1 MSDLSVQLRVTSIA
15 KFPSGGGVIFRGTS
29 EDKKLF
35 CVLCNYKLIPSP
47 SLVVKGQSWHVTGPA
62 EAKECVTDT
71 GFKLRETTI
80 TATAA
85 TLIHPAEDNLSDWIA
100 KRTDAKGVGPV
111 KARTLCERFGAALR
125 DHLDRQN
132 IEVLSEVISSDAAQ
146 VLCNAYKTDN
156 VGATLVWLDQV
167 PVEHRLGMKIVDFYK
182 GDAKAR
188 IEANPYILTPFAV
201 NWAVVDDLA
210 TKQLNV
216 PLDDPRR
223 LEGAV
228 EEALYRAMEKGH
240 TCLPEQEVRL
250 RLRRLL
256 KNDLVLVDK
265 ALASGQAT
273 QYRKVDVLYQAEG
286 LYKIESYLATRLL
299 EMVAGEEGRGQTG
312 LFSQL
317 SKTPTPVDQVIQ
329 EYEAEQQHRLQRP
342 FVLNTEQRA
351 AIHICTINN
360 LSLILGG
367 AGTGKTTTLQ
377 CLYQALRTQ
386 CPGVDI
392 YQLALAGLASSRMKE
407 ATGLEAMTI
416 AAFLARLDTSDIAI
430 GSVIVV
436 DEASMLDILLMYRL
450 LRRLP
455 QGVRLILVGDPPQ
468 LPPIGPGLV
477 LHALAGHPGIPQTT
491 LVEVKR
497 QSLESGIPKVAEAIR
512 KHETPRWDAYHG
524 APVLKSPKP
533 RMQTGLFDRGV
544 QFIPCGNKDLDAT
557 TIKIY
562 QELGGCGL
570 DHSVQV
576 LTVLKSGQ
584 GGSDNLN
591 QLMHEKYRKTSKAV
605 MFEASQFGPVCAT
618 TLKRVPLCVGDLLMF
633 TKNDYE
639 LDLRNGTLGR
649 IVEALPVGAVDE
661 PCCRVEFAGRSYLFN
676 STQLERVTHAYALT
690 VHKGQGSQFNT
701 VVLPV
706 RKSSLLDQS
715 MIYTSI
721 TRGVQQVVLIGDYD
735 AAMAAIQ
742 RPANATH
749 RHVTLPHL
757 LAQGINAKAFQ

>member
-1 MSDLSVQLRVTSIA
+1 MNDLSVQLRVTSIA
-15 KFPSGGGVIFRGTS
+15 EFPAGGGVIFRGVTD
-29 EDKKLF
+29 DKKQY
-35 CVLCNYKLIPSP
+35 CVLCNYKLVPSP
-47 SLVVKGQSWHVTGPA
+47 SLVVKGQSWQVEGPGEVT
-62 EAKECVTDT
+62 ERVTDT
-71 GFKLRETTI
+71 GFKVRETI
-80 TATAA
+80 IKAVSAM
-85 TLIHPAEDNLSDWIA
+85 LIHPADDNLSEWIA
-100 KRTDAKGVGPV
+100 KRPNAKGVGPV
-111 KARTLCERFGAALR
+111 KAKTLCERFGPALR
-125 DHLDRQN
+125 AHLEQQN
-132 IEVLSEVISSDAAQ
+132 IDALSEVISSDAAQ

-167 PVEHRLGMKIVDFYK
+167 PIEHRLGMKIVDFYK
-182 GDAKAR
+182 GDARAK
-188 IEANPYILTPFAV
+188 IETNPYILTPFAV
-201 NWAVVDDLA
+201 NWAVVDGLA
-210 TKQLNV
+210 TNRLNV
-216 PLDDPRR
+216 PLDDPLR

-228 EEALYRAMEKGH
+228 EEALYRGMKLGH
-240 TCLPEQEVRL
+240 TCLPKQEVRA
-250 RLRRLL
+250 RLTLL
-256 KNDLVLVDK
+256 LNDDLVLVDR
-265 ALASGQAT
+265 ALALGHAT
-273 QYRKVDVLYQAEG
+273 QYREVDGLYQAEG

-317 SKTPTPVDQVIQ
+317 SHSPTPVDQVIQ
-329 EYEAEQQHRLQRP
+329 EYETEQQHRLQNP
-342 FVLNTEQRA
+342 FVLNAEQRA
-351 AIHICTINN
+351 AIHVCTVSN

-367 AGTGKTTTLQ
+367 AGTGKTTALQ
-377 CLYQALRTQ
+377 CLYQVLRVQ
-386 CPGVDI
+386 CPGIDI

-407 ATGLEAMTI
+407 ATGQEAMTI
-416 AAFLARLDTSDIAI
+416 AAFLARFETSDIAI
-430 GSVIVV
+430 GSVVVV

-512 KHETPRWDAYHG
+512 KHEIPKWDAYHG

-533 RMQTGLFDRGV
+533 RMQSGLFDRGV
-544 QFIPCGNKDLDAT
+544 QFIRCGNEDLDAT
-557 TIKIY
+557 TIRIY
-562 QELGGCGL
+562 EELGGCGL

-576 LTVLKSGQ
+576 LTVLKNGK
-584 GGSDNLN
+584 GGTHTLN

-605 MFEASQFGPVCAT
+605 MYEASQFGPVCAT
-618 TLKRVPLCVGDLLMF
+618 TLRRVPLCVGDLLMF
-633 TKNDYE
+633 TENDYE

-661 PCCRVEFAGRSYLFN
+661 PCCRVEFAGRTYLFN

-706 RKSSLLDQS
+706 RKSNLLDHA
-715 MIYTSI
+715 MIYTAI
-721 TRGVQQVVLIGDYD
+721 TRGVQQVVLVGDHD
-735 AAMAAIQ
+735 AAMAAIEK
-742 RPANATH
+742 PANATH
-749 RHVTLPHL
+749 RHVTLPLL
-757 LAQGINAKAFQ
+757 LAQGINARAFR

>member
-1 MSDLSVQLRVTSIA
+1 MSDLSVQLRVTSIGE
-15 KFPSGGGVIFRGTS
+15 FPSVGGVIFRGIS
-29 EDKKLF
+29 EDKKLY
-35 CVLCNYKLIPSP
+35 CVLCNYKLVPSP
-47 SLVVKGQSWHVTGPA
+47 SLVVKGQSWKVAGPGEVT
-62 EAKECVTDT
+62 ERLTDT

-85 TLIHPAEDNLSDWIA
+85 TLTHPADDNLAEWIA
-100 KRTDAKGVGPV
+100 KRADAKGVGPV
-111 KARTLCERFGAALR
+111 KAKTLCERFGPALR
-125 DHLDRQN
+125 AHLEQQN

-156 VGATLVWLDQV
+156 VGATLIWLDQV

-182 GDAKAR
+182 GDAKAK

-210 TKQLNV
+210 TKRLNV
-216 PLDDPRR
+216 HLDDSRR

-228 EEALYRAMEKGH
+228 EEALYRGMKKGH
-240 TCLPEQEVRL
+240 TCLPEQDVRV

-256 KNDLVLVDK
+256 NDDPGLVEK
-265 ALASGQAT
+265 ALASGNAT
-273 QYRKVDVLYQAEG
+273 QYRKVDGLFQAVG

-299 EMVAGEEGRGQTG
+299 EMVAGEEGLGQTG
-312 LFSQL
+312 LFSQI
-317 SKTPTPVDQVIQ
+317 SQTPTPVDQVIQ
-329 EYEAEQQHRLQRP
+329 EYEAEQEGRLHRP

-351 AIHICTINN
+351 AIHTCTGSN

-377 CLYQALRTQ
+377 CLYQALRAQ
-386 CPGVDI
+386 SPGVDI

-455 QGVRLILVGDPPQ
+455 KGVRLILAGDPPQ

-512 KHETPRWDAYHG
+512 KHETPKWDEYHG

-544 QFIPCGNKDLDAT
+544 QFIRCANVDLDAT
-557 TIKIY
+557 TIKTY
-562 QELGGCGL
+562 EELGGCGL

-584 GGSDNLN
+584 GGSDHLNL
-591 QLMHEKYRKTSKAV
+591 LMHEKYRKASKAV
-605 MFEASQFGPVCAT
+605 MYEANQLGPVCAT

-633 TKNDYE
+633 TENDYE

-649 IVEALPVGAVDE
+649 IVEALPVGAVDD
-661 PCCRVEFAGRSYLFN
+661 PCCRVEFAGRGYLFN

-706 RKSSLLDQS
+706 LKSGLLDQS
-715 MIYTSI
+715 MIYTGI
-721 TRGVQQVVLIGDYD
+721 TRGVQQVILVGDYE

-742 RPANATH
+742 RPANATN
-749 RHVTLPHL
+749 RHVTLPRL
-757 LAQGINAKAFQ
+757 LAQSINTKALQ

>member
-1 MSDLSVQLRVTSIA
+1 M
-15 KFPSGGGVIFRGTS
+15 
-29 EDKKLF
+29 
-35 CVLCNYKLIPSP
+35 
-47 SLVVKGQSWHVTGPA
+47 
-62 EAKECVTDT
+62 
-71 GFKLRETTI
+71 
-80 TATAA
+80 
-85 TLIHPAEDNLSDWIA
+85 
-100 KRTDAKGVGPV
+100 
-111 KARTLCERFGAALR
+111 
-125 DHLDRQN
+125 
-132 IEVLSEVISSDAAQ
+132 DAAQ

-167 PVEHRLGMKIVDFYK
+167 PIEHRLGMKIVDFYK

-201 NWAVVDDLA
+201 DWAVIDNLA

-228 EEALYRAMEKGH
+228 EEALYRGMKKGH
-240 TCLPEQEVRL
+240 TCLPEQEVRV

-265 ALASGQAT
+265 ALASGHTT
-273 QYRKVDVLYQAEG
+273 QYRWVDGLYQAEG
-286 LYKIESYLATRLL
+286 LYKIESYLSTRLL
-299 EMVAGEEGRGQTG
+299 EIVAGEDGRGQTG
-312 LFSQL
+312 LLSQL
-317 SKTPTPVDQVIQ
+317 SHATTPVEQVIQ
-329 EYEAEQQHRLQRP
+329 EYEAEQQHRFHKP
-342 FVLNTEQRA
+342 FVLNAEQRA
-351 AIHICTINN
+351 AIHNCTNSN

-367 AGTGKTTTLQ
+367 AGTGKTTVLQ
-377 CLYQALRTQ
+377 CLYQALRAQ
-386 CPGVDI
+386 CSGVDI

-407 ATGLEAMTI
+407 ATGYEAMTI
-416 AAFLARLDTSDIAI
+416 AAFLARFQTSDIAI
-430 GSVIVV
+430 GSVVVV

-450 LRRLP
+450 LQRLP
-455 QGVRLILVGDPPQ
+455 QGVRLILVGDPAQ

-477 LHALAGHPGIPQTT
+477 LHALAGHPGISQTT

-497 QSLESGIPKVAEAIR
+497 QSLESGIPRVAEAIR
-512 KHETPRWDAYHG
+512 KHESPRWDEYHE
-524 APVLKSPKP
+524 AQVLKSPKL
-533 RMQTGLFDRGV
+533 RTQTGLFDRGV
-544 QFIPCGNKDLDAT
+544 QFIRCANEDLDAT
-557 TIKIY
+557 TINIY
-562 QELGGCGL
+562 EELGGCGL

-576 LTVLKSGQ
+576 LTVLKNGQ
-584 GGSDNLN
+584 GGSHNLN

-605 MFEASQFGPVCAT
+605 MYEANQFGPVYAT

-633 TKNDYE
+633 AENDYE

-649 IVEALPVGAVDE
+649 IVDALPVGAVDD

-706 RKSSLLDQS
+706 GKSGLLDQS
-715 MIYTSI
+715 MIYTAI

-742 RPANATH
+742 RPANATN
-749 RHVTLPHL
+749 RHVTLPRL
-757 LAQGINAKAFQ
+757 LAQGINVRTLP